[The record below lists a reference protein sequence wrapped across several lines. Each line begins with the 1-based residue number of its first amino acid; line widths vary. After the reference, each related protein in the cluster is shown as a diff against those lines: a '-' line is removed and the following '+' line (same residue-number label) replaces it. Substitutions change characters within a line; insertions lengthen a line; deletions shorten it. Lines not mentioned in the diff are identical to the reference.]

1 MIEPLHIE
9 LVRGLHILRP
19 RHRGCVLT
27 VGKFDGIHRGHQVLL
42 ERTRDQ
48 ARALGLPAAVLSF
61 DPSPRDFFYPDRAPP
76 RITSLRDKLAALQR
90 HGIDRLVLVRFDQ
103 RIANIPPSE
112 FLEDVLLARLGVK
125 ALIVGDDLRFGRNRA
140 GDIAYLRSRADELGY
155 SVIGVDTVA
164 VGGERCSS
172 SAVREALGRT
182 DFACAEQLLGR
193 PYRVTGRIRRGL
205 QLGRKLDMPTANIA
219 VRKRLAIPF
228 GVYAVVAREGD
239 REWKGV
245 ASLGIR
251 PTLNL
256 SQCLL
261 ETFLFDAQVD
271 LYGKVLE
278 VEFRHFLRPELKFD
292 SIDTLKTQMHA
303 DAAEA
308 RRLLES

>member
-1 MIEPLHIE
+1 MIEPLRIE
-9 LVRGLHILRP
+9 LVRGLHNLRP

-76 RITSLRDKLAALQR
+76 RICSLRDKLAALQR
-90 HGIDRLVLVRFDQ
+90 HGIDRMVLVRFDQ

-155 SVIGVDTVA
+155 KVEAVDTVA
-164 VGGERCSS
+164 IGGERCSS
-172 SAVREALGRT
+172 SAVRDALAQT
-182 DFACAEQLLGR
+182 DFPRAELLLGR

-205 QLGRKLDMPTANIA
+205 QLGRTLDMPTANIA
-219 VRKRLAIPF
+219 VRKRLAIPL

-239 REWKGV
+239 RQWNGV

-256 SQCLL
+256 SQCLSL
-261 ETFLFDAQVD
+261 I
-271 LYGKVLE
+271 
-278 VEFRHFLRPELKFD
+278 H
-292 SIDTLKTQMHA
+292 I
-303 DAAEA
+303 
-308 RRLLES
+308 